1 MQRDKIYGLV
11 IFIGAAVILLWY
23 TLYAVVYA
31 GYYKGNTLG
40 PSGARYLDPSTLLYK
55 LATIFGLFSWWGWAV
70 ILPLFVAALLILVIA
85 MWIGWTMLTTPP
97 PVPLEELE
105 ELGLEEEEEEDKGG

>member
-1 MQRDKIYGLV
+1 MQRDKIYGLI
-11 IFIGAAVILLWY
+11 IFVAAAVILLWY

-31 GYYKGNTLG
+31 GWAHGNTGTRQL
-40 PSGARYLDPSTLLYK
+40 SGFLYNFATL
-55 LATIFGLFSWWGWAV
+55 FGLLSWWGWAV
-70 ILPLFVAALLILVIA
+70 ILPLYVAALLILVIA

-105 ELGLEEEEEEDKGG
+105 ELGLEDEDEDTGG

>member
-1 MQRDKIYGLV
+1 MQMQRDKIYGLV

-31 GYYKGNTLG
+31 GWSHGGERELPAIIESFATL
-40 PSGARYLDPSTLLYK
+40 
-55 LATIFGLFSWWGWAV
+55 FGLLSWWGWAV
-70 ILPLFVAALLILVIA
+70 ILPLYVAALLILVIA

-105 ELGLEEEEEEDKGG
+105 ELTMEEDEEGS

>member
-1 MQRDKIYGLV
+1 MQRDKIYGLI
-11 IFIGAAVILLWY
+11 IFIGAAIILIWY

-31 GYYKGNTLG
+31 GWAHGGARALPEAIKWIATLG
-40 PSGARYLDPSTLLYK
+40 GIL
-55 LATIFGLFSWWGWAV
+55 SWWGWAV
-70 ILPLFVAALLILVIA
+70 ILPLYVAALLILVIA

-105 ELGLEEEEEEDKGG
+105 ELTMEDEEEDTGG

>member
-1 MQRDKIYGLV
+1 MQRDKIYGLI

-31 GYYKGNTLG
+31 GWSQGGTHPTRDLGGFLYNFATL
-40 PSGARYLDPSTLLYK
+40 
-55 LATIFGLFSWWGWAV
+55 FGLLSWWGWAV
-70 ILPLFVAALLILVIA
+70 ILPLYVAALLILVIA

-105 ELGLEEEEEEDKGG
+105 ELGLEEEEEDTGG

>member
-1 MQRDKIYGLV
+1 MQRDKVYGLL
-11 IFIGAAVILLWY
+11 IFIGALVILIWY

-31 GYYKGNTLG
+31 GWAHGNTLPG
-40 PSGARYLDPSTLLYK
+40 RELTGFLYDFATLW
-55 LATIFGLFSWWGWAV
+55 GLLSWWGWAV

-105 ELGLEEEEEEDKGG
+105 ELGLEEEEEESGS